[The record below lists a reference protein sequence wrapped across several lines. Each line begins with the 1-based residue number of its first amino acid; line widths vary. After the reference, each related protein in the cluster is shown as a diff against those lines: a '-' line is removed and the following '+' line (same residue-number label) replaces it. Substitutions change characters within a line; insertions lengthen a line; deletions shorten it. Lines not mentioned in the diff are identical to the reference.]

1 MVPNQSPGRKRSPGR
16 NAKVRQCIDIPLA
29 MELRG
34 ASQYATKVVRVCTV
48 LDNMTSRAQN
58 QELFREIELI
68 TLLDGY
74 DLPEEQELVP
84 LSVHQ
89 WDSPLSH
96 SEWENK
102 YKDIPYRI
110 YIRIGEY
117 IGLDLDTLC
126 KRHRIS
132 GKRHYALNLPQ
143 PSAPNWKS
151 ALGITAYVEAELTK
165 QQIQR
170 IAVDKRVRL
179 TKAWS
184 PDYYISTRKQLERP
198 EGASPAVFCSFHCSD
213 TAGTKLMKPAEI
225 SQDATWMV
233 ILSPMV
239 YRFFPAGSHS
249 DAIVS

>member
-1 MVPNQSPGRKRSPGR
+1 MNTKPLYNTELSNPPAALIRLTDIWENDMVPNQSPGRKRSPGR

-132 GKRHYALNLPQ
+132 GKRH
-143 PSAPNWKS
+143 SM
-151 ALGITAYVEAELTK
+151 
-165 QQIQR
+165 
-170 IAVDKRVRL
+170 
-179 TKAWS
+179 
-184 PDYYISTRKQLERP
+184 
-198 EGASPAVFCSFHCSD
+198 H
-213 TAGTKLMKPAEI
+213 
-225 SQDATWMV
+225 
-233 ILSPMV
+233 
-239 YRFFPAGSHS
+239 
-249 DAIVS
+249 

>member
-1 MVPNQSPGRKRSPGR
+1 MPARQVFIFYAAKGVPNMNTTPLYNTELSNPPAALIRLTDIWENDMVPNQSPGRKRSPGR

-179 TKAWS
+179 IQGVE
-184 PDYYISTRKQLERP
+184 P
-198 EGASPAVFCSFHCSD
+198 
-213 TAGTKLMKPAEI
+213 
-225 SQDATWMV
+225 
-233 ILSPMV
+233 
-239 YRFFPAGSHS
+239 
-249 DAIVS
+249 